1 MKKIKNTLYVTT
13 PDAYLSLDGE
23 NVVLTVKNSELGR
36 MPLHI
41 LEDVVIFGYVGASPA
56 LLGKCA
62 EYQIP
67 VTFLTPSGKF
77 LSRSIGKVHGNVL
90 VRREQFK
97 IADDSEKSLQI
108 AQNMIC
114 AKMTNSAAVLR
125 RVISDHPQRVN
136 CEKIKA
142 VAAEIKSNA
151 VKAYT
156 ATSADA
162 LRGLEGESA
171 NRYFSVFDELIL
183 AQKDDFCF
191 KCRNRRPPLD
201 PVNAMLS
208 FGYSLMT
215 SVCVS
220 ALETAG
226 LDPYVG
232 FFHTVRPGRCSLA
245 LDLLEEFRAPFVDR
259 FVLTMINKRIV
270 SESSFYTKEN
280 GAVMFTDDA
289 RKEFLTQWQKKK
301 HDEIIHPY
309 LKEKTEWGMVPFLQ
323 AMLLAKHIRGDID
336 DYPPFLWK

>member
-1 MKKIKNTLYVTT
+1 MKKIKNTLYITT

-23 NVVLTVKNSELGR
+23 NVVLTVEKSERGR

-41 LEDVVIFGYVGASPA
+41 LEDIVIFGYVGASPA

-62 EYQIP
+62 EYEIP
-67 VTFLTPSGKF
+67 ITFLTPSGKF
-77 LSRSIGKVHGNVL
+77 LSRSIGKIHGNVL
-90 VRREQFK
+90 VRREQFR
-97 IADDSEKSLQI
+97 IADNDEKSLHI
-108 AQNMIC
+108 ARNMIS

-125 RVISDHPQRVN
+125 RVLSDHSQRVN
-136 CEKIKA
+136 QHEIEA
-142 VAAEIKSNA
+142 VATEIKNSS

-156 ATSADA
+156 AESADN

-171 NRYFSVFDELIL
+171 SRYFSVFDELIL
-183 AQKDDFCF
+183 TQKDVF
-191 KCRNRRPPLD
+191 KFARRNRRPPLD

-232 FFHTVRPGRCSLA
+232 FFHTARPGRCSLA

-280 GAVMFTDDA
+280 GAVMLSDDA

-301 HDEIIHPY
+301 HDEIIHPFI
-309 LKEKTEWGMVPFLQ
+309 KEKTEWGMVPFLQ
-323 AMLLAKHIRGDID
+323 ATLLAKYIRGDID
-336 DYPPFLWK
+336 DYPPFVWK

>member
-1 MKKIKNTLYVTT
+1 MKKIRNTLYVTT
-13 PDAYLSLDGE
+13 PNAYLSLDGE
-23 NVVLTVKNSELGR
+23 NAVLTSEKSELGR

-41 LEDVVIFGYVGASPA
+41 LEDIVIFGYVGASPA
-56 LLGKCA
+56 LMGKCA
-62 EYQIP
+62 EYNIP
-67 VTFLTPSGKF
+67 ITFLTPSGKF
-77 LSRSIGKVHGNVL
+77 LSRSIGKIHGNVL
-90 VRREQFK
+90 VRQEQFR
-97 IADDSEKSLQI
+97 IADDAEKSLHI
-108 AQNMIC
+108 AQNMIS
-114 AKMTNSAAVLR
+114 AKMNNSSAVLR
-125 RVISDHPQRVN
+125 RALSDHASRID
-136 CEKIKA
+136 CEKTEA
-142 VAAEIKSNA
+142 VAAEIKS
-151 VKAYT
+151 T
-156 ATSADA
+156 AIKVRDAKSAEI

-183 AQKDDFCF
+183 AQKDDLCF
-191 KCRNRRPPLD
+191 ERRNRRPPLD

-220 ALETAG
+220 ALEAAG

-232 FFHTVRPGRCSLA
+232 FFHTARPGRCSLA

-270 SESSFYTKEN
+270 SANSFYTKEN
-280 GAVMFTDDA
+280 GAVMFSDDA

-309 LKEKTEWGMVPFLQ
+309 IKEKTEWGMVPFLQ
-323 AMLLAKHIRGDID
+323 AMLLAKYIRGDID